1 METPSGQHS
10 TASSRRYQRHRPE
23 QTPLYPIVE
32 RHLPTL
38 RDELQHHESLLP
50 RFVLSEFQDYLRC
63 GRLEYGFVRVKC
75 NGCRHEHLV
84 AFSCKRR
91 GFCPSCGARRMIETS
106 AHLVDHVFPELP
118 VRQWVLSFPWPL
130 RLLFASRPDALGRC
144 LSVIVRAIQTDLT
157 HRAGLTASS
166 GARTGVITLIQ
177 RFGSALNLNVHL
189 HMLILDGVYTTE
201 PIGPRFHRVGAP
213 DPQTLERLLNRLIR
227 RIVRRLTRDGLLIE
241 DTEQPWLDLEP
252 ADTLDQ
258 LNAASI
264 RYRIAIGPGA
274 GGRTLTLKNPAL
286 VRTDSTAKPFT
297 ANRDGFSLNCAVS
310 CQAHQRD
317 RLERLCRYITRPA
330 LCLERLSTNAAGQV
344 VYQLKNPFRDGT
356 THVLFTPQDFIA
368 RLAALVPRPRVNLT
382 RYHGVFAPSSP
393 MRRAIVPTP
402 TSARRRRKRKDSAA
416 AIATRQCSPTESHSD
431 GNDPPAAPLTWAQRL
446 KRVFEI
452 DITLC
457 PLCGGQLRVIADITD
472 PDLIRKILDHV
483 NSRAPP
489 RLPPRRA
496 ESHQT
501 PPDLSAER

>member
-1 METPSGQHS
+1 MHAPSEQ
-10 TASSRRYQRHRPE
+10 RRSATSHRYRRHQPE
-23 QTPLYPIVE
+23 DTSLYPIVE
-32 RHLPTL
+32 RHLSTL
-38 RDELQHHESLLP
+38 RDELEHHETSLP
-50 RFVLSEFQDYLRC
+50 RFVLTEFQDYLRC
-63 GRLEYGFVRVKC
+63 GRLEHGFVRVKC
-75 NGCRHEHLV
+75 NGCSHEHLV

-106 AHLVDHVFPELP
+106 AHLVDHVIPEVP

-144 LSVIVRAIQTDLT
+144 LAVIVRAIQTDLAR
-157 HRAGLTASS
+157 RAGLMAAS
-166 GARTGVITLIQ
+166 GARTGVVTLIQ

-201 PIGPRFHRVGAP
+201 QNGPRFHCVGAP
-213 DPQTLERLLNRLIR
+213 DPQALERLLNRLVQ
-227 RIVRRLTRDGLLIE
+227 RIVRRLTRDELLIE
-241 DTEQPWLDLEP
+241 DPEQPWLDLEP
-252 ADTLDQ
+252 TDTLDQ

-264 RYRIAIGPGA
+264 RYRIAVGQGA

-286 VRTDSTAKPFT
+286 ARTDSTPKPFT
-297 ANRDGFSLNCAVS
+297 ANQNGFSLNCAVS

-330 LCLERLSTNAAGQV
+330 LCLDRLSINGAGQV
-344 VYQLKNPFRDGT
+344 LYQLKTPFRDGT
-356 THVLFTPQDFIA
+356 THVLFSPADFIA

-402 TSARRRRKRKDSAA
+402 ASARRRRKLKESATA
-416 AIATRQCSPTESHSD
+416 PPTRPCSSTESRSD
-431 GNDPPAAPLTWAQRL
+431 SNDPPTAPLTWAQRL
-446 KRVFEI
+446 KRVFAI

-457 PLCGGQLRVIADITD
+457 PLCGGQLRVIADVTD
-472 PDLIRKILDHV
+472 PDLIRKILDHI

-496 ESHQT
+496 EAHQI
-501 PPDLSAER
+501 PPDLFAER